1 MRSRAARG
9 GAKPEDAF
17 RIEPRGVGG
26 GEIFRHEND
35 RLVRQIHFALLRA
48 GEQAQNALPDIVQ
61 ISGAAGEAFVRHL
74 LHLRDALVDHFLPR
88 PGRAVF
94 GLDQLVNF
102 AEQVD
107 IGQERLVGA
116 EDGGFV
122 PAATRFHG
130 VVDLDELFA
139 ADLERVFQFLFF
151 GLNRFGFVFDDEA
164 ARLEVMKTPDRD
176 PGRSA
181 HTADPMSVGNRR
193 PNHFVDDRFRFFFV
207 AEAALDRFLECGEG
221 GVGIGT
227 VGENLQRRTGRGA
240 ELEKRGHGFAIRQ
253 LAIRPNENLRFELI
267 CDIDEKGRRPRVQP
281 GRARDHHFD
290 TLRAS
295 QLLGR

>member
-17 RIEPRGVGG
+17 GIEPRGIGG
-26 GEIFRHEND
+26 REIFRHEND

-48 GEQAQNALPDIVQ
+48 GEEAQDALPDVVQ
-61 ISGAAGEAFVRHL
+61 IGGAAGEAFVRHL
-74 LHLRDALVDHFLPR
+74 LHFRDALVDHFLPR
-88 PGRAVF
+88 PGGAVAGF
-94 GLDQLVNF
+94 DQVVDF

-107 IGQERLVGA
+107 IGQEGLVGA

-122 PAATRFHG
+122 PAAARFHG
-130 VVDLDELFA
+130 VVNLDELFA

-151 GLNRFGFVFDDEA
+151 GLDRFGFVFDDETR
-164 ARLEVMKTPDRD
+164 RLEVMKTPDCD

-181 HTADPMSVGNRR
+181 HAADPMRVGNRR
-193 PNHFVDDRFRFFFV
+193 PNHFVDDRFRFFLV
-207 AEAALDRFLECGEG
+207 AESALDRFFERGEG

-227 VGENLQRRTGRGA
+227 VGENLQRRTSRRA
-240 ELEKRGHGFAIRQ
+240 ELEKRGHGFAIRE
-253 LAIRPNENLRFELI
+253 LAVRPNEDFGFELI
-267 CDIDEKGRRPRVQP
+267 RDIDEKSRRPRVQP

-290 TLRAS
+290 TLRAG
-295 QLLGR
+295 QLFGR